1 VHLGV
6 YNPHNVTTAAE
17 PTVKRRRREETRRK
31 LLDAA
36 LPVFARNGF
45 ERATVDE
52 IVREAG
58 YSKGAFY
65 VHFDAKE
72 DLFWAML
79 EERISRQ
86 QEAFLQ
92 SLDENR
98 TVEENIQALLT
109 TVFAIFR
116 RDQQWSAL
124 FIEFVAHA
132 SRNEKVRERLAS
144 MYHNWRSF
152 TVETLTEGR
161 EKGRIRKDLDIDFV
175 ATVMIALIEGM
186 LTQARLAPD
195 VVRPEDGIEPLSQL
209 IAGWIEA

>member
-1 VHLGV
+1 V

-17 PTVKRRRREETRRK
+17 PTVKKRRRGETRQK

-36 LPVFARNGF
+36 LPVFARSGF

-58 YSKGAFY
+58 FSKGAFY

-79 EERISRQ
+79 EERIARQ
-86 QEAFLQ
+86 QESFLQ
-92 SLDENR
+92 SLDEKR

-109 TVFAIFR
+109 TIFAIFR

-124 FIEFVAHA
+124 FMEFAAHA
-132 SRNEKVRERLAS
+132 SRNEKVRKRLAS

-161 EKGRIRKDLDIDFV
+161 AMGRVRRDIDIEFV

-195 VVRPEDGIEPLSQL
+195 VVRPEDAVGPLSQL